1 MTEIRIGVMR
11 MKKRAAI
18 VLGVSAVLLLVCIL
32 VPFGVLG
39 AEQNETVGII
49 GGADGPTV
57 IMIVGAFWEGVFPA
71 LITLSLSTVL
81 CGLFCLLFS
90 KAVKEHCT
98 LKTSGIAL
106 SLSACA
112 SLLFYCFLLFASCF
126 IMTSPDKHPVTL
138 PLSVVVGGVAAVA
151 FVWLFTLWVKFRA
164 QKPSAKGVV
173 FDILLFF
180 DYLLPM
186 FLLFDFIRNLIA

>member
-1 MTEIRIGVMR
+1 MNEIQIGVKR

-18 VLGVSAVLLLVCIL
+18 VLGISGVLLLVCVL

-57 IMIVGAFWEGVFPA
+57 IMIAGTFWEGVLPT
-71 LITLSLSTVL
+71 LITFSLSTVL

-98 LKTSGIAL
+98 LKTSGMAL
-106 SLSACA
+106 SLSVCA
-112 SLLFYCFLLFASCF
+112 SLLFYSFLLFASCF

-138 PLSVVVGGVAAVA
+138 PLSIVVGVVAVVA
-151 FVWLFTLWVKFRA
+151 FAFLFAFYVKLRTER
-164 QKPSAKGVV
+164 PSTKGVLI
-173 FDILLFF
+173 DILLFLS
-180 DYLLPM
+180 YLLP
-186 FLLFDFIRNLIA
+186 FFFVFDFVRNLIA